1 MALTGYKVVEA
12 DTPAELNTLVAAEIA
27 AGNSPLGQPSLVQ
40 AVEYPPKHR
49 IAQAIGVG
57 LNSVTQYKVV
67 TEQTAVAL
75 TTTVTALVPTWS
87 PIGGVVIVPYSP
99 TVDVRKHLYCQ
110 AVIQGTVAAA
120 GVAAHTHAAADI
132 TSGTVAEARLPI
144 ATNAVKG
151 IASFGSGTTV
161 TAGAVTVP

>member
-1 MALTGYKVVEA
+1 MALTGYKIVEA
-12 DTPAELNTLVAAEIA
+12 DTPEALNTLVAAEIT
-27 AGNSPLGQPSLVQ
+27 AGNSPLGPPSLSQSMEWPVR
-40 AVEYPPKHR
+40 HT

-57 LNSVTQYKVV
+57 LTSVTDYKVV
-67 TEQTAVAL
+67 TAQTASTLGTAVNAL
-75 TTTVTALVPTWS
+75 IGTWN
-87 PIGGVVIVPYSP
+87 PIGGVLIVPYAP
-99 TVDVRKHLYCQ
+99 AIDVRKQLYCQ
-110 AVIQGTVAAA
+110 AVIQGTPAAA

-151 IASFGSGTTV
+151 IASFGAGTTV